1 MQSMSNQWL
10 KILWPTVYSSITHW
24 SSAII
29 NDYLTD
35 YLSITHRLHIDVID
49 FIDEICL
56 ELLHIGILATGSSL
70 MTYFTGTR
78 SNDEYKFTPIEA
90 RSNYSKY
97 SFFHRFFL
105 DWNTIPSDLYQLPV
119 FIP

>member
-1 MQSMSNQWL
+1 MTENFVAYRLLIDYPLIIGNNQRL
-10 KILWPTVYSSITHW
+10 LYI
-24 SSAII
+24 
-29 NDYLTD
+29 TD

-97 SFFHRFFL
+97 SFFHRFFFGL
-105 DWNTIPSDLYQLPV
+105 KHYPV
-119 FIP
+119 GFIPTSSLYSLV